1 MAKKLLSKTR
11 PVADSRW
18 RVFYKDGHS
27 SMLLF
32 QGLTY
37 INAQIRVNRLS
48 FMYDDWVGKFIIT
61 H

>member
-1 MAKKLLSKTR
+1 MAKKIFSKTR

-18 RVFYKDGHS
+18 RVFYKEGHS

-37 INAQIRVNRLS
+37 INAQIRVNALTR
-48 FMYDDWVGKFIIT
+48 MYNDWVGKFIIT